1 MPRHKKKHDRKCGVP
16 KWSAR
21 NHEKNERK
29 KYSKAVWNSIMK
41 EQEIQVKKLHEQQ
54 GINQTSAE
62 AKIASL
68 EAQLE
73 ISSQPK
79 EGDVKKKD
87 G

>member
-1 MPRHKKKHDRKCGVP
+1 
-16 KWSAR
+16 
-21 NHEKNERK
+21 
-29 KYSKAVWNSIMK
+29 MK